1 MAKVPL
7 AGTNYIPG
15 VTENETLT
23 EIRQLLERKHEEEAF
38 RDRAQLEPLPSAL
51 D

>member
-15 VTENETLT
+15 VTEERALA
-23 EIRQLLERKHEEEAF
+23 EMKRMLERHLEVPADFLPSDQLLA
-38 RDRAQLEPLPSAL
+38 DR
-51 D
+51 

>member
-15 VTENETLT
+15 VTEENALQEMRDLFS
-23 EIRQLLERKHEEEAF
+23 KHVIDGGGA
-38 RDRAQLEPLPSAL
+38 
-51 D
+51 